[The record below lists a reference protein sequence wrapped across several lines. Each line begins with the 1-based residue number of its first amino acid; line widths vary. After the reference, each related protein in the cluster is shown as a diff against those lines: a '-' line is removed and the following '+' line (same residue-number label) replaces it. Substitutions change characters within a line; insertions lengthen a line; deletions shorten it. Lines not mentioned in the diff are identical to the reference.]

1 MRPVK
6 GKTTTATTKTSK
18 NTGSAA
24 STAQPKINNNA
35 GKSPPTLR
43 SQPRDHESLSRLLA
57 SGYLRTVT
65 LQIALVL
72 ACAKVT
78 QIVLWDGLSNELIP
92 DQVAL

>member
-18 NTGSAA
+18 NTGNAT

-35 GKSPPTLR
+35 GKSHPSLS

-57 SGYLRTVT
+57 SGHLRMAT
-65 LQIALVL
+65 LQIALML

-78 QIVLWDGLSNELIP
+78 QIVLWGGLSNELIS
-92 DQVAL
+92 DLVAL